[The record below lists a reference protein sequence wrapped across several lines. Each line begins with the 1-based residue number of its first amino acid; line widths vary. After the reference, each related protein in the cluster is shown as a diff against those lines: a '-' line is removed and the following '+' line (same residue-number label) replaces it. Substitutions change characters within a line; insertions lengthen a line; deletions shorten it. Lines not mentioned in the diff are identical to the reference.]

1 MSAAIHTDMND
12 MLPEAPVSRLEARV
26 AAANAAGRPALVPFL
41 TAGFPTLD
49 RFWEEMD
56 GLDRGGADIIEIGVP
71 FSDPVAD
78 GPVVEAASLRALENG
93 VTLRWILDGL
103 KARAGRYDAELVLMG
118 YYNPFLQYGLENLA
132 ADAAAAGVAGFIV
145 PDLPLEEDAEM
156 RALLAAR
163 GIDLIALVGPNTTE
177 ERMAEYAAVASGYVY
192 VVSVLGITGV
202 REGLPPEV
210 PQTLARARRAFRLP
224 LALGFG
230 IREPKQLEGF
240 SDRPDAVVFGSALLR
255 HIDAG
260 NSAESFLAAWKRE

>member
-12 MLPEAPVSRLEARV
+12 MLPDAPVSRLEARV

-56 GLDRGGADIIEIGVP
+56 GLDRGGADVIEIGVP

-132 ADAAAAGVAGFIV
+132 VDAAAAGVAGFIV
-145 PDLPLEEDAEM
+145 PDLPLEEDGEM

-163 GIDLIALVGPNTTE
+163 GIDLIALVGPNTSE

-210 PQTLARARRAFRLP
+210 PQTLARARKAFRLP

-230 IREPKQLEGF
+230 IKEPKQLEGF
-240 SDRPDAVVFGSALLR
+240 PDRPDAVVFGSALLR

-260 NSAESFLAAWKRE
+260 NSAESFLAAWK